1 MKIYKEVFVDGSTGE
16 EIRLPIIIDESKLRK
31 ADFSVGYKEDDT
43 INDIFPS
50 GFPKNYPSNY
60 SQSPK
65 DRHQKK
71 IKEYRIEM
79 QFDDGEVIFLSFN
92 ERDQKLW
99 YDAMEV
105 ICGCERE
112 RIFGQMKDTFVR
124 EVRK

>member
-31 ADFSVGYKEDDT
+31 ADFSVGYKEEDT
-43 INDIFPS
+43 ISDVLPS

-60 SQSPK
+60 SQSS
-65 DRHQKK
+65 KK
-71 IKEYRIEM
+71 NKTKEYRIEM
-79 QFDDGEVIFLSFN
+79 QFDDGEIIFLSFN

-124 EVRK
+124 GVRK